1 MQKNIESID
10 ETQVDE
16 YSVILGRI
24 HRWITQALDLRIDDI
39 RSRRDTIAVIKH
51 EREQAVSDDQARSEK
66 RENALEEKQAEHEEK
81 EQESNKKHLDDQQSA
96 DEDGNAITKLEY
108 EKQDFNMDEF
118 NIEFDTLNP
127 QIEIPSEVDD
137 PVDND
142 FDLPYSPPDMVQE

>member
-51 EREQAVSDDQARSEK
+51 EREQAVSDD
-66 RENALEEKQAEHEEK
+66 
-81 EQESNKKHLDDQQSA
+81 
-96 DEDGNAITKLEY
+96 
-108 EKQDFNMDEF
+108 
-118 NIEFDTLNP
+118 
-127 QIEIPSEVDD
+127 
-137 PVDND
+137 
-142 FDLPYSPPDMVQE
+142 